1 MTASG
6 GKTVTVRGGSVRILG
21 IVILIAGLVLFWQ
34 YQYIP
39 ALISILIGAVFLGKP
54 KKPVSDKT
62 SQDDNPE
69 DGEIVRVD
77 SQLKKVRAV
86 STEHRRLAFPVDGVA
101 ENNDDGSSRQQIL
114 RTLCAGE
121 DMAVVEVWL
130 DDFLFYGR
138 LEIRVMTE
146 EGCVGMIR
154 QKDVMTVRGYFGKSV
169 RMIYL
174 EITGSRNPDPG
185 EYSAEV
191 VIIE

>member
-1 MTASG
+1 M
-6 GKTVTVRGGSVRILG
+6 RILG
-21 IVILIAGLVLFWQ
+21 ILILIAGLVLFWQ

-39 ALISILIGAVFLGKP
+39 ALISILIGAIFIGKP
-54 KKPVSDKT
+54 RKPVSDET
-62 SQDDNPE
+62 SPDDNAE

-77 SQLKKVRAV
+77 SQLTKVRAV
-86 STEHRRLAFPVDGVA
+86 STDHRRLAFPVEGVA

-114 RTLCAGE
+114 RKLCAGE

-154 QKDVMTVRGYFGKSV
+154 QKDVMTVRGYFGQSV

-174 EITGSRNPDPG
+174 EITSAENTALD
-185 EYSAEV
+185 EYRAEV

>member
-1 MTASG
+1 M
-6 GKTVTVRGGSVRILG
+6 RILG

-101 ENNDDGSSRQQIL
+101 ENNDDGRCAVKSR
-114 RTLCAGE
+114 
-121 DMAVVEVWL
+121 
-130 DDFLFYGR
+130 
-138 LEIRVMTE
+138 
-146 EGCVGMIR
+146 
-154 QKDVMTVRGYFGKSV
+154 RGLV
-169 RMIYL
+169 A
-174 EITGSRNPDPG
+174 PDPCVEFLHVSDFFFTLHG
-185 EYSAEV
+185 DDDRGLQSFARRSVGARGKYHIKFVFFDLFCRVVLSARPSRHK
-191 VIIE
+191 IF